1 MGAAPV
7 EITVG
12 GGLEMNV
19 QDTGEAVKLQKH
31 EYYISVTYPQPLAKK
46 KSPESH

>member
-1 MGAAPV
+1 MGAVPV
-7 EITVG
+7 EITG
-12 GGLEMNV
+12 GGELEMKV

-46 KSPESH
+46 IP